1 MRASENIYK
10 ISISFLGEKVKKN
23 AEKIFAA
30 RRKKSKKRGKKYLYK
45 FRSCDILIKMQKG
58 ERRGRSV

>member
-23 AEKIFAA
+23 AEKIFVA
-30 RRKKSKKRGKKYLYK
+30 RRKKSKTRGKKYLYK